1 MLVMGLDIST
11 TITALTLMDTD
22 APLATR
28 HVLSD
33 VLYLS
38 KYKSI
43 YDKSRHIREVFENL
57 AQEYQ
62 IDKVIA
68 EESLQ
73 SFRSGFSSARTL
85 STLTRFNGIVC
96 YLAED
101 VFKMPV
107 ELVNVIK
114 ARSALGIK
122 INRKSEKSTK
132 DQVLEWVS
140 SQKELENFDWP
151 TKCLKS
157 GPRRG
162 QTVNDKSCFD
172 IADSTVVCMF
182 GMI

>member
-11 TITALTLMDTD
+11 TITAFTLMDTD

-43 YDKSRHIREVFENL
+43 YDKSRRIRDVFDEL
-57 AQEYQ
+57 SKKYQ
-62 IDKVIA
+62 IDKIVA
-68 EESLQ
+68 EEALQ
-73 SFRSGFSSARTL
+73 AFRRGLSSARTL
-85 STLTRFNGIVC
+85 STLARFNGIVC

-101 VFKMPV
+101 VFGLTV
-107 ELVNVIK
+107 ELVNVSK
-114 ARSALGIK
+114 ARSSLGIK
-122 INRKSEKSTK
+122 IDRKSEKNTK
-132 DQVLEWVS
+132 EQVLEWAI
-140 SQKELENFDWP
+140 SQKEFENFDWP

-162 QTVNDKSCFD
+162 QTINDKSCFD
-172 IADSTVVCMF
+172 IADSFVACSY